1 MSSSSRSSSGKNH
14 PIISIFKDGS
24 TIYWNGGV
32 GLDKLD
38 TYFVSVGNT
47 VVEMFGDSSAAG
59 TGENFLTVRCAD
71 IACMMD
77 SEVMAGQA
85 VSARQVVDV
94 IAEMS
99 WS

>member
-1 MSSSSRSSSGKNH
+1 M
-14 PIISIFKDGS
+14 
-24 TIYWNGGV
+24 

-71 IACMMD
+71 IACIVL
-77 SEVMAGQA
+77 S
-85 VSARQVVDV
+85 RQTFCEYIILYIFMCIVYPSVF
-94 IAEMS
+94 
-99 WS
+99 